1 MCVHVRACAQV
12 CVRIRAGRS
21 ERAFARIRVSVRA
34 LGAHAR
40 MRAGAR
46 GLPFRFGR
54 TIRGRRNEFECSSYL
69 NVVALEAGEDVH
81 AAVLQAACTRAV

>member
-1 MCVHVRACAQV
+1 MCPCVFMCVRARRRACVCAQ
-12 CVRIRAGRS
+12 ARS
-21 ERAFARIRVSVRA
+21 ERAFARMRVSVRA
-34 LGAHAR
+34 LGAPAR

-46 GLPFRFGR
+46 GLPSRFGR

-81 AAVLQAACTRAV
+81 AAV